1 MIPPIALDNNM
12 EKSFTSTIVEID
24 WPINIISE
32 KNIIVK
38 IINPLDKPYNIP
50 SFLDI
55 FAQKYPPKNDPI
67 IIMHIVIGVTIE
79 RGKLP
84 FLENKK
90 EHKDNNIKFIH
101 IPITH
106 PNIVGFIHFKF
117 KELFLPF
124 NLFTLSL

>member
-1 MIPPIALDNNM
+1 M
-12 EKSFTSTIVEID
+12 
-24 WPINIISE
+24 INIIRPHD
-32 KNIIVK
+32 
-38 IINPLDKPYNIP
+38 NPYIIP

-55 FAQKYPPKNDPI
+55 FAQKYPPENAPI
-67 IIMHIVIGVTIE
+67 IIIHIVIGVTIVS
-79 RGKLP
+79 GKLP

-124 NLFTLSL
+124 NLFTSLYKKSAWK